1 MGFNG
6 HYFRNCITMNFI
18 KKIFKL
24 SILGILLFP
33 YSSAF
38 AQEPKKD
45 EGLIQFTGLVLSA
58 DSLQPLSYAVIVI
71 PGTRRGTVTD
81 YNGYFTIVAKKGE
94 KLIFELLGYMKS
106 EYIIPDT
113 IKGYKYSMVKLLA
126 PDTMFLPEVV
136 ISPLP
141 DRQLFDQYFVKADI
155 PDSDLERARDN
166 LERQALRDEMLSMD
180 GQENQNYY
188 MQKQVQKFYYA
199 GQMQPMNILSPLAWS
214 EFIKAWKRGDFKK
227 KQ

>member
-1 MGFNG
+1 
-6 HYFRNCITMNFI
+6 MNFI
-18 KKIFKL
+18 KKIFQI
-24 SILGILLFP
+24 SILGIMLFP
-33 YSSAF
+33 VSQVF

-45 EGLIQFTGLVLSA
+45 EGYIQFTGLVLSA

-94 KLIFELLGYMKS
+94 KLVFDLLGYMKS

-141 DRQLFDQYFVKADI
+141 DRQLFDQYFVKTDI
-155 PDSDLERARDN
+155 PDSDLERARN
-166 LERQALRDEMLSMD
+166 NMERQALRDEMLSMD